1 MNSERFAEFLGVFV
15 DVAREGNFSRVARKR
30 GMTPSSVAR
39 QVDVLEA
46 YLDNKLF
53 LRSTRTLSLTDAGQV
68 LLRRAPRI
76 LDELADVQQEI
87 ASMKGEIRGVLRVGC
102 LPTFGKKYLIPVIA
116 TLAQKHPDLRVN
128 LDLHERLGDPITER
142 LDAVIRI
149 GELADSTLIAIPIAT
164 QTRVLCASRGYLER
178 SSEPRTP
185 AELLSHRLLDKTHGA
200 DLLGWAEV
208 LGSPIENDD
217 ARAVFRSD
225 DFDALRLAALAGLGM
240 PIYRTGWLVQTF
252 IAGLLCM
259 CSRSLCRARKGIR
272 LFTCCVLRHNR
283 PPNYA
288 FLSKR
293 YEDRSAL
300 HQFGPYLVRYL
311 SPCVESIKNHRLGIA
326 KIR

>member
-68 LLRRAPRI
+68 LLRRAQRI

-87 ASMKGEIRGVLRVGC
+87 ASMRGEIRGVLRVAC

-116 TLAQKHPDLRVN
+116 TLAQKHPDLRVD
-128 LDLHERLGDPITER
+128 LDLRERLGDPITER
-142 LDAVIRI
+142 VDAVIRI
-149 GELADSTLIAIPIAT
+149 DELADSTLIAIPIAT

-185 AELLSHRLLDKTHGA
+185 AELLSHRLLDKIHGA

-208 LGSPIENDD
+208 LGYPIENGD

-225 DFDALRLAALAGLGM
+225 DFDALRLAALAGLGIANLSDWVVG
-240 PIYRTGWLVQTF
+240 PDIHSGSLVHVLPELVSRPERNTTIYLLRAPAQPSAKLRVF
-252 IAGLLCM
+252 IEA
-259 CSRSLCRARKGIR
+259 
-272 LFTCCVLRHNR
+272 LRGQIGS
-283 PPNYA
+283 PPVWA
-288 FLSKR
+288 VS
-293 YEDRSAL
+293 SAI
-300 HQFGPYLVRYL
+300 P
-311 SPCVESIKNHRLGIA
+311 
-326 KIR
+326 